1 MSDLARGSKRTDG
14 MVAIAEIQSNREAAG
29 KHRGS
34 RGKNEGG
41 WGFSWFFHRQRMVTQ

>member
-1 MSDLARGSKRTDG
+1 MDELARGSKRTDV

-34 RGKNEGG
+34 RGKNKGG
-41 WGFSWFFHRQRMVTQ
+41 WGFSWFFQRQRTVTQ